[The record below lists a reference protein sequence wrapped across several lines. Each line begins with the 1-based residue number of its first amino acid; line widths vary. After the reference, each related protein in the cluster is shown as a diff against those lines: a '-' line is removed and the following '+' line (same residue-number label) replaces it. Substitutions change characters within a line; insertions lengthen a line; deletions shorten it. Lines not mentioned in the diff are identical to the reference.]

1 MKKPAPRGQFS
12 TVSLPT
18 PGGMGYSRR
27 PPPKTGGVP
36 TKTGPKTRK
45 NDRFFEFSPPP
56 PTPRKTPVFRKNRVF
71 QGKQPRTAQ
80 TGPKQGFSKENRP
93 KPGGPPAYA
102 PETRKIEKTGGF
114 RRKLSSTHLRA
125 GGIRPTSLYP
135 DPLDDR
141 IIKQI

>member
-45 NDRFFEFSPPP
+45 NDRFFEFSGPPGDP
-56 PTPRKTPVFRKNRVF
+56 PETGPKPGFFKKTPIFSKNR
-71 QGKQPRTAQ
+71 PRTARNRPPDGPDRPETGVSPPCALE
-80 TGPKQGFSKENRP
+80 TGPKQGISCP
-93 KPGGPPAYA
+93 
-102 PETRKIEKTGGF
+102 
-114 RRKLSSTHLRA
+114 HLRGGWDRQCAA
-125 GGIRPTSLYP
+125 GAALPVQLGGELGEQ
-135 DPLDDR
+135 LA
-141 IIKQI
+141 Q